1 MKELVVVSGKGGT
14 GKTSLAA
21 SLAILSDQI
30 VVVDCDVDAPDL
42 HLLLEPQTI
51 NQEPFVGGYKAH
63 IDHWAC
69 QGCGRCA
76 ELCRFDAIS
85 RGEVEKDLMKR
96 GFVVDT
102 LACEGCGVCADHCP
116 QKAIELRPHVNGR
129 WFMSRFRRGYL
140 FHASLDVGSENSG
153 KLVTQLR
160 RAACEFAKREGFTML
175 LTDGPPGIGCPVI
188 ASLTGASLALIVTE
202 PTVSGWHD
210 FERIARLC
218 LQLGVPAVTVINK
231 ADLNPEM
238 VDQIAQHAAQ
248 YAAECVAT
256 IPFDPDVLEAQMKG
270 RSVVEISNGSASQ
283 AIKATYSAVMSRLG
297 QAPAVHHGEIV
308 PISLNQTR
316 ES

>member
-21 SLAILSDQI
+21 SLAILSDQS

-42 HLLLEPQTI
+42 HLVLEPQTI
-51 NQEPFVGGYKAH
+51 SQEPFVGGYKAH
-63 IDHWAC
+63 IDTSAC

-85 RGEVEKDLMKR
+85 RSEVENDLAKR
-96 GFVVDT
+96 GFVVDL
-102 LACEGCGVCADHCP
+102 LACEGCGVCEDHCP
-116 QKAIELRPHVNGR
+116 QKAVELRPHVNGR
-129 WFMSRFRRGYL
+129 WSISRFRRGYL

-160 RAACEFAKREGFTML
+160 RAACEFGKREGFTVL

-238 VDQIAQHAAQ
+238 TDQIAQHTAQ
-248 YAAECVAT
+248 YAADCVAT
-256 IPFDPDVLEAQMKG
+256 IPFDPDVLEAQMMG
-270 RSVVEISNGSASQ
+270 RSVVEISDGSASQ

-308 PISLNQTR
+308 PISVNQIMER
-316 ES
+316 